1 MGNRAVIT
9 THENLK
15 QVGVYVHWNGG
26 PESVLA
32 VLAVCRARRYRSRD
46 YGMARFI
53 GVWHELF
60 GETNAS
66 SLGVDIAEELS
77 CHNGDNGTYIIDLET
92 WTITKRLFT
101 NNFTPNPT
109 ALTYSDLPPAQQNR
123 FYEIVNHFV
132 QKDHAQG
139 VRKAA

>member
-32 VLAVCRARRYRSRD
+32 VLAVCKDRKYRARD

-60 GETNAS
+60 GETEAL
-66 SLGVDIAEELS
+66 SLGVDIAENLDY
-77 CHNGDNGTYIIDLET
+77 HNHDNGTYIVDFDT
-92 WTITKRLFT
+92 WSITKRLFT
-101 NNFTPNPT
+101 EPHMVRST
-109 ALTYSDLPPAQQNR
+109 ALSYFDLPPAQQNR
-123 FYEIVNHFV
+123 YFEIVNYFV